1 MSTKRDLVEAHS
13 FSRRRL
19 VTAFVSGA
27 PGGREVE
34 PNRPGR
40 MVVGGVGLAVLMVAA
55 GAVLGVVKPRTPD
68 NWLEEDGLVIAKEN
82 GASYVVQEGKLYEVE
97 NATSA
102 QLIFGAGLSIRE
114 VPRDD
119 IDAETIVGLLGI
131 YDAPKSP
138 PGPSRL
144 VDSGW
149 SACTA
154 DGATTLLL
162 DDESHVDAAEESA
175 AAVVE
180 AGGATWLLAA
190 HEGAVHR
197 YAMPAGDGPVTA
209 LLNELEIGLLSPI
222 PVDAR
227 WLNLVP
233 EGAPLS
239 LASFGLSQGQ
249 GELLVKDGDA
259 YLHNGTGP
267 IPLTPF
273 SEAVYRGLARVQPRE
288 VDQIT
293 ERLVPGPE
301 DWPET
306 EPTPIGEGDLCAVLH
321 TEPGAA
327 ATVSLATAEEGSDA
341 QGDPERS
348 AWVTAG
354 HGAYVRAADHGS
366 PTGGQQ
372 FLVDAAGV
380 RYKLGGHGTESAQA
394 LGYDPDDAP
403 TVPSFWLE
411 FFACG
416 PELSQAAA
424 LETPDPGSTGTCD
437 VR

>member
-40 MVVGGVGLAVLMVAA
+40 MVVGGVGLAVLVVAA
-55 GAVLGVVKPRTPD
+55 GAVMGVLKPRTPD

-82 GASYVVQEGKLYEVE
+82 GASYVVQGGKLYEVE

-102 QLIFGAGLSIRE
+102 QLIFGADLSIRE

-119 IDAETIVGLLGI
+119 IDAETVVGLLGI

-138 PGPSRL
+138 PGPSKL

-154 DGATTLLL
+154 DGAVTLLV
-162 DDESHVDAAEESA
+162 DDESHVDAADASA

-180 AGGATWLLAA
+180 SGDTTWLLAA

-197 YAMPAGDGPVTA
+197 YAMPQGDGPATA
-209 LLNELEIGLLSPI
+209 LLNELEIGLLQRVT
-222 PVDAR
+222 VDER

-239 LASFGLSQGQ
+239 LTSFGLSQGQ

-267 IPLTPF
+267 MPLTPF
-273 SEAVYRGLARVQPRE
+273 SEAVYKGLARVQERE

-293 ERLVPGPE
+293 ERQVPGPA
-301 DWPET
+301 DWPEVL
-306 EPTPIGEGDLCAVLH
+306 PTPIGAGDLCAVLH
-321 TEPGAA
+321 AEPGAP
-327 ATVSLATAEEGSDA
+327 ATVSLATAADDSDA
-341 QGDPERS
+341 AADPRRL
-348 AWVTAG
+348 ARVTAG
-354 HGAYVRAADHGS
+354 HGAYVRAADHGAAS
-366 PTGGQQ
+366 GGQQ

-380 RYKLGGHGTESAQA
+380 RYKLGGHGTESAEA

-411 FFACG
+411 LFACG

-424 LETPDPGSTGTCD
+424 LRSPDPESTGTCGD
-437 VR
+437 R